1 MFSIIIHRA
10 WALLFRSLSEQAA
23 GSCWS
28 CKPGRTREKVAA
40 EGGIRVLYIHVI
52 VKICVIIKTALH
64 TCKQKDKRCKI
75 VPHIV
80 VHAVCLGISYICGY
94 RLIYIHTHPYI
105 INFGFLE
112 VGYI

>member
-10 WALLFRSLSEQAA
+10 WALLFRSLSEQKLLA
-23 GSCWS
+23 S
-28 CKPGRTREKVAA
+28 CKPSRTRERVAA
-40 EGGIRVLYIHVI
+40 EGGIRVLSIHVI
-52 VKICVIIKTALH
+52 VKTCVIIKTALH

-75 VPHIV
+75 VPHI
-80 VHAVCLGISYICGY
+80 AVCALCLRISYICGY

-105 INFGFLE
+105 INSGFLE